1 MDDHSSDK
9 TADVISDLRIL
20 YDNIKFV
27 ADNPKLGNASRSFFY
42 LMFEMA
48 DELSEFDYV
57 ALADHDDIWIPSKL
71 ERAVARLNFTNSVA
85 YSSDFCAVTFDS
97 GEGIVSGKL
106 HRKSQ
111 PQTPI
116 DYVFEGPGPG
126 CTFVLTQQ
134 IFSMFVEELRSCY
147 CEGRLDRVFWHD
159 WFLYF
164 YVRSKNLPWVIDN
177 YSGIAYI
184 QHGFNETGVNSGF
197 AAYLKRLR
205 LLFSGWYIDQA
216 IVMMEILQ
224 ADSVFLRRLKDD
236 GLNSKLALLAKAPYL
251 RRRRSHAVLMV
262 ISILFFLKRD
272 GEN

>member
-1 MDDHSSDK
+1 MSQDLQSIAVILPAYNSGAFLRLQVASIFAQSGVAITLFIMDDHSSDK

-126 CTFVLTQQ
+126 CTFV
-134 IFSMFVEELRSCY
+134 
-147 CEGRLDRVFWHD
+147 
-159 WFLYF
+159 
-164 YVRSKNLPWVIDN
+164 
-177 YSGIAYI
+177 
-184 QHGFNETGVNSGF
+184 
-197 AAYLKRLR
+197 
-205 LLFSGWYIDQA
+205 
-216 IVMMEILQ
+216 
-224 ADSVFLRRLKDD
+224 
-236 GLNSKLALLAKAPYL
+236 
-251 RRRRSHAVLMV
+251 
-262 ISILFFLKRD
+262 
-272 GEN
+272 